1 MNQTAPSSVAR
12 PANGFATASL
22 ILGIL
27 SLSCPCAGCLTAI
40 PGVVCG
46 HLALRQSGQ
55 PGMRRSGRDL
65 AIVGLVISYVGV
77 LVALVVPCYVILK
90 FVLMFIL
97 MFGIDCGYLFQDV
110 T

>member
-1 MNQTAPSSVAR
+1 
-12 PANGFATASL
+12 
-22 ILGIL
+22 
-27 SLSCPCAGCLTAI
+27 
-40 PGVVCG
+40 
-46 HLALRQSGQ
+46 
-55 PGMRRSGRDL
+55 MRRSGRDL